1 MARTTFCASTEQ
13 RCGMDAERLERAA
26 RALVREV
33 RRSGA
38 LPLALAT
45 DTLERSVDAIESA
58 LAAPAPASA
67 EAVARAVRQA
77 DLVPYNTPQEYD
89 VACAQRAACE
99 MAALNCIDA
108 MRPGGADAQAGE
120 AVAWQIVDH
129 NYGPT
134 HYFGMTED
142 DAWARMVKASGEGRS
157 VWARTRFARPLYAA
171 HAPAQAD
178 PWAWA
183 VLLPGNTP
191 QQARIRMTEREAMSC
206 AAELPGFVIVPL
218 YAAPSRPGGAS

>member
-1 MARTTFCASTEQ
+1 
-13 RCGMDAERLERAA
+13 MDAERLEREA
-26 RALVREV
+26 RALVSEV

-108 MRPGGADAQAGE
+108 MRPGSADAQAWD
-120 AVAWQIVDH
+120 AVAWEAARFMIAKVTDVC
-129 NYGPT
+129 NKIDRDLKSCDGPASERRRLDT
-134 HYFGMTED
+134 L
-142 DAWARMVKASGEGRS
+142 ARGAMA
-157 VWARTRFARPLYAA
+157 VWAAL
-171 HAPAQAD
+171 D
-178 PWAWA
+178 ES
-183 VLLPGNTP
+183 VV
-191 QQARIRMTEREAMSC
+191 REAVSH
-206 AAELPGFVIVPL
+206 ALRAQ
-218 YAAPSRPGGAS
+218 RPGGAS

>member
-1 MARTTFCASTEQ
+1 
-13 RCGMDAERLERAA
+13 MDSRQVERAA
-26 RALVREV
+26 RLYD
-33 RRSGA
+33 A
-38 LPLALAT
+38 LPMNEQAEIASQHPRYCYAKGYLA
-45 DTLERSVDAIESA
+45 A
-58 LAAPAPASA
+58 LAAQEPAP
-67 EAVARAVRQA
+67 
-77 DLVPYNTPQEYD
+77 
-89 VACAQRAACE
+89 
-99 MAALNCIDA
+99 
-108 MRPGGADAQAGE
+108 AQAGE

-171 HAPAQAD
+171 PAPAQAD

-218 YAAPSRPGGAS
+218 YAAPSRPGGA